1 MSDPAIIDALMRE
14 YVPRSLAGLFDGK
27 PERLSE
33 RFIDEKLRGSIADLV
48 VRIPLR
54 GGRHAFVYVIVE
66 HKRMRDRKLLLQV
79 LRYQAALYEWLAK
92 QQPDQL
98 PVVLT
103 LVIHHGDKRFE
114 GPRRFPQLTNVAPS
128 LRRFT
133 LDFEILLLDVTASR
147 VAALAKNRLLRG
159 GLTAL
164 KVATVNQE
172 KQLPLVRRSLR
183 DLVAADESTQRTV
196 LGYLGG
202 VTGPQ
207 RLAELVKEDPE
218 MGKFEKYIRSVARRD
233 LIKPFRVL
241 LMKSLESRFETI
253 PARYKRSISR
263 AGADRLEAWLAASF
277 TAKSVDAVFKS

>member
-1 MSDPAIIDALMRE
+1 MSDPAIIEALMRE
-14 YVPRSLAGLFDGK
+14 HVPRSLTGLFAGR

-66 HKRMRDRKLLLQV
+66 HKRMRDWKLLLQV

-92 QQPDQL
+92 QHPDQL

-103 LVIHHGDKRFE
+103 LVVHHGDKRFD
-114 GPRRFPQLTNVAPS
+114 GPRRFSQLTKVASS

-147 VAALAKNRLLRG
+147 VAALAKDRVLRG

-164 KVATVNQE
+164 KVATVDRE
-172 KQLPLVRRSLR
+172 KQLPLVRSSLH

-196 LGYLGG
+196 LSYLGG
-202 VTGPQ
+202 VTGPD
-207 RLAELVKEDPE
+207 RLAALVKEDRE
-218 MGKFEKYIRSVARRD
+218 MEKFEKYIRKD
-233 LIKPFRVL
+233 LIKPFRAL
-241 LMKSLESRFETI
+241 LTKSLESRFETI
-253 PARYKRSISR
+253 PPRYKRSISR
-263 AGADRLEAWLAASF
+263 AGADRLEAWLFASF
-277 TAKSVDAVFKS
+277 TAKSVAAVFKS